1 MQNSSEFLNQDFSES
16 YDQLRYYGSNILD
29 CFKFIFTVY
38 ISMVGGAIT
47 ILSVNAGVNLMLLI
61 KTLLIFTVVFGF
73 FIMWYIIELRKY
85 YVKTARYINEIRKT
99 HLTAISNEFKNKT
112 GYYTDI
118 DKPLYFSWKS
128 SQILL
133 IIILSFFNSV
143 TLGILA
149 YVCNIRPIFLNFL
162 IMIVSLTIHILF
174 AWLILRRSD
183 KKGPDH
189 RHLA

>member
-16 YDQLRYYGSNILD
+16 YNQLRYYGSNILD
-29 CFKFIFTVY
+29 SFKFIFTIY
-38 ISMVGGAIT
+38 ISMVGGSIT
-47 ILSVNAGVNLMLLI
+47 ILSVNTGVNLMLLL
-61 KTLLIFTVVFGF
+61 KTLLGFTFVFGF

-99 HLTAISNEFKNKT
+99 HLTALAPEFKNKT
-112 GYYTDI
+112 GYYTDL

-143 TLGILA
+143 TLAILG
-149 YVCNIRPIFLNFL
+149 YVSNIRPLFLDFL
-162 IMIVSLTIHILF
+162 IMMVALAIHIFF
-174 AWLILRRSD
+174 AWVILRKSD
-183 KKGPDH
+183 KRSGH